1 MKGLDKENT
10 VYVWYE
16 EEVGA
21 NREERSDVSLT
32 CCFTILGAFVEV
44 R

>member
-1 MKGLDKENT
+1 MKGPDKENT
-10 VYVWYE
+10 VCVWCD

-32 CCFTILGAFVEV
+32 CCLSLLGAFAEV